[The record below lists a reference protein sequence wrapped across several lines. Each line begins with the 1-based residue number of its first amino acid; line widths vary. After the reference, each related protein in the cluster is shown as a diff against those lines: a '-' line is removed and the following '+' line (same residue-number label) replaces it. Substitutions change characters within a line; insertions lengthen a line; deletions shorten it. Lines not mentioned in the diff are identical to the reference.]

1 MLLAAWKLSTDSLQN
16 PERPRPRPPRRS
28 PALHLLRPHPALRG
42 HPRTQPRSQHSSSAK
57 RRRRRNGPFSVRRA
71 GIEVLQRGD
80 PDTLELCGYG
90 GDTVEGYDSDG
101 ICGVAWVR
109 ICASSDR
116 DCGDSYVVDGSGLRE
131 VKGYLG
137 EARGF
142 FPNRV

>member
-1 MLLAAWKLSTDSLQN
+1 M
-16 PERPRPRPPRRS
+16 E
-28 PALHLLRPHPALRG
+28 LR
-42 HPRTQPRSQHSSSAK
+42 
-57 RRRRRNGPFSVRRA
+57 
-71 GIEVLQRGD
+71 
-80 PDTLELCGYG
+80 GYG
-90 GDTVEGYDSDG
+90 GDPVEGHDGDG

-142 FPNRV
+142 FPNRVWKSIILASEIRFLLLSRL